1 MTANEFT
8 ENLQKVIAEQLNIH
22 LADLTAMER
31 ANRLIQGEQD
41 KILKTLDDQSS
52 SNQDREI
59 SDQID
64 ELESVVKNLLEQ
76 AIQIKHALTR
86 CEKFE

>member
-22 LADLTAMER
+22 LADLTAIER
-31 ANRLIQGEQD
+31 ANKLIQGEQD
-41 KILKTLDDQSS
+41 KILNTIDEQPHT
-52 SNQDREI
+52 NQDQLI

-86 CEKFE
+86 CE

>member
-31 ANRLIQGEQD
+31 ANRLIQGEQA
-41 KILKTLDDQSS
+41 KILKTLDDQST

-64 ELESVVKNLLEQ
+64 ELESVVKNLFEK